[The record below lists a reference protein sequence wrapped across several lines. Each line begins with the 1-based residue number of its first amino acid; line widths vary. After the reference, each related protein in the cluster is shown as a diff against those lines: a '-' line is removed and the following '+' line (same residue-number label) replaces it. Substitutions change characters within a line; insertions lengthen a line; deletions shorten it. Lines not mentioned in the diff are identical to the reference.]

1 MPGLRNVKQ
10 AEAVQA
16 FVRLGGLERASKKNY
31 RMVTMPNGALLAIPT
46 GTLKIGLLHRLI
58 RRAGATVQEFEKVL
72 R

>member
-16 FVRLGGLERASKKNY
+16 LVRLGGLERASKKNY

-58 RRAGATVQEFEKVL
+58 RRAGVTVQEFEEVL

>member
-10 AEAVQA
+10 AEAVRA
-16 FVRLGGLERASKKNY
+16 FVRLGGLERPSKKNY

-46 GTLKIGLLHRLI
+46 GTLKVGLLHRLI
-58 RRAGATVQEFEKVL
+58 RRAGATVEEFEEVL

>member
-10 AEAVQA
+10 AEAVRA
-16 FVRLGGLERASKKNY
+16 FVRLGGLERPSKKNY

-58 RRAGATVQEFEKVL
+58 RRAGATVPAFEEVL
-72 R
+72 